1 MKDFYFVEGSIDRH
15 QAGAVIRTLTN
26 ALVNDKDM
34 RVAIEAGYQAGQ
46 PVWLVVIG
54 GDAVLHLPRE
64 TV

>member
-1 MKDFYFVEGSIDRH
+1 MKDFYFAEGSIDRH
-15 QAGAVIRTLTN
+15 DAGAVIRTLTN

-34 RVAIEAGYQAGQ
+34 GVTILAGYRAGQ
-46 PVWLVVIG
+46 PAWLVTI